1 MAKKTIG
8 VTAKEE
14 TLNQIIEAQKE
25 KIGALTDY
33 GKKLKKQLKEAKEDL
48 LVKCEDIEQSYKEE
62 IKHIESVHQKLLV
75 MAVIGSILF
84 GLAIGLLL

>member
-1 MAKKTIG
+1 MAKKAIG

-14 TLNQIIEAQKE
+14 TLNQVIEAQKD
-25 KIGALTDY
+25 KILALTDF

-48 LVKCEDIEQSYKEE
+48 SVKCQDIEWSYKEE
-62 IKHIESVHQKLLV
+62 IQRIESINQKVLI
-75 MAVIGSILF
+75 MAVVGSVLF